1 MGPRLRDS
9 CLLTPLAAGREFTQ
23 PRAHLLVGPCSLVLY
38 KISIL
43 GYLMVIGGFNGTDG
57 IAMDDVEL
65 VSLDPTLRP
74 LPECLIELSPLPVPV
89 DGHAGAL
96 DYSG

>member
-1 MGPRLRDS
+1 
-9 CLLTPLAAGREFTQ
+9 
-23 PRAHLLVGPCSLVLY
+23 
-38 KISIL
+38 
-43 GYLMVIGGFNGTDG
+43 MVIGGFNGTDG

-74 LPECLIELSPLPVPV
+74 LPECLTELSPLPVQV

-96 DYSG
+96 DYSGESDYEE

>member
-1 MGPRLRDS
+1 
-9 CLLTPLAAGREFTQ
+9 
-23 PRAHLLVGPCSLVLY
+23 
-38 KISIL
+38 
-43 GYLMVIGGFNGTDG
+43 MVIGGFNGTDG